1 MDEEQGGSM
10 GPNDVTDESE
20 EAQATTPPPD
30 TMPTGTI
37 PSPTSTVAPQ
47 EAGVPCPT
55 CGGVHPAEG
64 GEDYPYVYAIG
75 RIQHNF
81 ASIGDEREFAQVTG
95 RTDASGLT
103 DQQAL
108 AQALAEHRYLARR
121 GCYVLSVGGVET
133 YILLARDPHDVDL
146 LVEAVR
152 PKPSPLDLDVVVGVR
167 GPIATLEMCN
177 GLMVPIVYFD
187 QLYSFDRATLQKS
200 LPRPKDVSQSAFAD
214 TAEALMD
221 RILQLA
227 DNAGSSDEH
236 RALNYLAVRY
246 ERIYSATAEAHQR
259 NQSLTSIDVYP
270 TTLTGVR
277 RLVDVVF
284 SYTDRGTDVV
294 DRWAVRVDVS
304 EEFPYLVTKLSPYT
318 ER

>member
-1 MDEEQGGSM
+1 MGSNDSTNSAVEELADIALD
-10 GPNDVTDESE
+10 PVTPRSQES
-20 EAQATTPPPD
+20 AVAVVAPQATT
-30 TMPTGTI
+30 
-37 PSPTSTVAPQ
+37 A
-47 EAGVPCPT
+47 PCPT
-55 CGGVHPAEG
+55 CGVAHLAASTVPHDI
-64 GEDYPYVYAIG
+64 DYPFVYAIG
-75 RIQHNF
+75 RVQHSF
-81 ASIGDEREFAQVTG
+81 ATMGDEREFAQVTG
-95 RTDASGLT
+95 RGDAYGLT

-108 AQALAEHRYLARR
+108 HRALAEHRYLARR
-121 GCYVLSVGGVET
+121 GCYVLTIGGVET
-133 YILLARDPHDVDL
+133 YILQPRDPVDVDL

-167 GPIATLEMCN
+167 GPIATADTCN

-200 LPRPKDVSQSAFAD
+200 LPRPKNVAQTAFDA
-214 TAEALMD
+214 TAEELMD

-227 DNAGSSDEH
+227 DNAGSTDED

-259 NQSLTSIDVYP
+259 NQSVTSIEVRP
-270 TTLTGVR
+270 AALTGSR

-294 DRWAVRVDVS
+294 DRWAVRVDVT
-304 EEFPYLVTKLSPYT
+304 EQFPYLVTKFSPYT

>member
-1 MDEEQGGSM
+1 M
-10 GPNDVTDESE
+10 GPNDVTDVSE
-20 EAQATTPPPD
+20 EEQAVTSPPD
-30 TMPTGTI
+30 TMPTATM
-37 PSPTSTVAPQ
+37 PSSSGSIAAP
-47 EAGVPCPT
+47 AAAAPCPT

-64 GEDYPYVYAIG
+64 GEAYPYVYAIG

-108 AQALAEHRYLARR
+108 HQALAEHRYLARR
-121 GCYVLSVGGVET
+121 GCYVLTVGGVET
-133 YILLARDPHDVDL
+133 YILLARDTLDVDL

-167 GPIATLEMCN
+167 GPIAPLDMCN

-200 LPRPKDVSQSAFAD
+200 LPRPKNVSQSAFAD

-227 DNAGSSDEH
+227 DNAGSSDED

-259 NQSLTSIDVYP
+259 NQSVTSIDVRP
-270 TTLTGVR
+270 AALTGAR

-284 SYTDRGTDVV
+284 SYTDRSTDVV
-294 DRWAVRVDVS
+294 DRWAVRVDVT